1 MKFNTTLRNDWKSFY
16 FDANLVKILREQLD
30 LSLSI
35 SIEQVDYELEISIV

>member
-16 FDANLVKILREQLD
+16 FDANLVKILRELD

-35 SIEQVDYELEISIV
+35 SIEQVDYELEISIA